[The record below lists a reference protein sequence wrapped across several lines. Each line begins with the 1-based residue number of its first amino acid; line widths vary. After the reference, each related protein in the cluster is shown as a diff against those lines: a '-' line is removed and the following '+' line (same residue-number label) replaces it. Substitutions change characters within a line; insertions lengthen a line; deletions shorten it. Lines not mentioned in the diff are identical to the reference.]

1 MDPGPTKSSKESS
14 DASSFEQPVD
24 SPRQRSFSKSQ
35 PRDDIVRDT
44 DAPESSNFPFGPLKT
59 STTDRVFPIRSV
71 ISVDP
76 TSTPGAKTASIGG
89 DGYPG
94 MSVPS
99 DMTSESR
106 RASRQ
111 FSTGKM
117 PSVESTPETSSAA
130 EAPSRQRR
138 DSETTTHSA
147 QSRRDQNSI
156 AQARKSI
163 GEEGERMGGLR
174 QMQISADTASNKS
187 QNTLGH
193 GGDDLESV
201 ADSNVSTTNDETG
214 GLVTA
219 RFKHVVTEGGH
230 AVIVG
235 RDGDT
240 IQRCEDEP
248 IHIPG
253 AVQGF
258 GLLIALQ
265 EVDEGK
271 LLVKVVSENS
281 KAIIGYT
288 PKQLF
293 ALENFCDILSEEQAD
308 NLFDHIDFIKDE
320 DADPATNG
328 PDVFTI
334 TIRSPSR
341 KIQKMWCA
349 MHVNDSNRDLVIC
362 EFELEDDPTNPLVP
376 IGDGTPEPPE
386 DTLSSDPTPEEYA
399 ESTTN
404 ISKPLRVLRSARKRK
419 GEAAAMEVFNIMSQ
433 VQEQLAN
440 AASLDDFLKILVGVV
455 KELTG
460 FHRVMVYQFDQ
471 SWNGRV
477 VTELVDPRA
486 TKDLYKGLNFPASDI
501 PKQARDLYKVNKVRL
516 LYDRD
521 QETARL
527 VCRTIEDLENPLDLT
542 FAYLRAMSPIHIKY
556 LANMA
561 VRASMS
567 ISINAFNELWGL
579 IACHSYGSKGMR
591 VSFPIR
597 KMCRLVGDSASRN
610 IERLSYASRLQARK
624 LINTAPTE
632 SNPSGYII
640 ASSDDLL
647 KLFDADYGLL
657 SIRDETKILG
667 KLEQTQEALAML
679 EYLRLRKITSVTTSA
694 DIRFDFPDLRYPP
707 GFSVI
712 AGLLLVP
719 LSVSGND
726 FIVFFRKGQAR
737 EVKWAGNPYEKF
749 VKEGTEGYLEPRKSF
764 KTWSE
769 TIVGKCRD
777 WTEEQTE
784 TAAVLC
790 LVYGKFIE
798 VWRQKEA
805 ALQNSQLTRLLLANS
820 AHEVRTPLNAI
831 INYLEIALEGTID
844 QETRENLSRSHSA
857 SKSLIYVINDLLDL
871 TKTEEGHNLI
881 KDEVFDL
888 HATVREATTSFIGDA
903 KRKGIDYQTIE
914 NPRVP
919 QFVIGDQ
926 RRVRQAISNITANA
940 IQHTSKGFVKV
951 EMFLADRVDNHVEVD
966 FVVQDT
972 GAGMSSEKLDA
983 LFNELEQIQTQSDEA
998 LKEKLAPSPEA
1009 IEGEESK
1016 RTLGLGLA
1024 LVARIVRN
1032 MDGQLRLKSEEG
1044 KGSRF
1049 VIQLGFDL
1057 PNNETKQRALEDA
1070 KPTGFGPPPDQPVT
1084 PPVEKGEVMLVN
1096 RSAQKPSVPEP
1107 PKEVVLRKSTESLN
1121 SLKSAKSASS
1131 AKSDVD
1137 RLIEAIQEPQMVAG
1151 EGEDTT
1157 RLSSRGHRKQG
1168 STSSL
1173 RRTTDS
1179 VSRSHPKATDQGL
1192 QQLAGSGSANVTD
1205 SKTPIRPIRMPGDT
1219 SLGSP
1224 SSGHLAESVTSRPP
1238 SRVLFNLPGKSV
1250 ENERL
1255 DAERLQVLVAEDD
1268 PVNSKIIQKRLEK
1281 LGHQVHLTINGEEC
1295 SSIYGERLGIYDVV
1309 LMDMQVSVAS
1319 NIT

>member
-1 MDPGPTKSSKESS
+1 MQTFADI
-14 DASSFEQPVD
+14 AS
-24 SPRQRSFSKSQ
+24 SKSQ
-35 PRDDIVRDT
+35 T
-44 DAPESSNFPFGPLKT
+44 TAGP
-59 STTDRVFPIRSV
+59 
-71 ISVDP
+71 
-76 TSTPGAKTASIGG
+76 
-89 DGYPG
+89 
-94 MSVPS
+94 
-99 DMTSESR
+99 
-106 RASRQ
+106 
-111 FSTGKM
+111 
-117 PSVESTPETSSAA
+117 
-130 EAPSRQRR
+130 
-138 DSETTTHSA
+138 
-147 QSRRDQNSI
+147 
-156 AQARKSI
+156 
-163 GEEGERMGGLR
+163 
-174 QMQISADTASNKS
+174 
-187 QNTLGH
+187 
-193 GGDDLESV
+193 GGDDTVSV
-201 ADSNVSTTNDETG
+201 ADSNRSTTQDDIG

-219 RFKHVVTEGGH
+219 RFKHVVTDGGH
-230 AVIVG
+230 AVIIG

-240 IQRCEDEP
+240 LQRCEDEP
-248 IHIPG
+248 IHMPG

-265 EVDEGK
+265 EVDDGK
-271 LLVKVVSENS
+271 FLVKVVSENS
-281 KAIIGYT
+281 KRIIGFT

-308 NLFDHIDFIKDE
+308 NLLDHIDFIKDE

-328 PDVFTI
+328 PEVFTLA
-334 TIRSPSR
+334 IRSPSR
-341 KIQKMWCA
+341 KMQKMWCA
-349 MHVNDSNRDLVIC
+349 MHINESNRDLIIC
-362 EFELEDDPTNPLVP
+362 EFELEDDLLNPLVP
-376 IGDGTPEPPE
+376 VGEGTPEPPE
-386 DTLSSDPTPEEYA
+386 DTLNSAPTPEEYA
-399 ESTTN
+399 ESTVNT
-404 ISKPLRVLRSARKRK
+404 SKPLRVLRSARKRK

-440 AASLDDFLKILVGVV
+440 AASLDAFLKILVGVV

-460 FHRVMVYQFDQ
+460 FHRVMIYQFDQ

-527 VCRTIEDLENPLDLT
+527 VCRTIEDLETPLDLT

-556 LANMA
+556 LGNMA

-624 LINTAPTE
+624 LINTVPTA

-679 EYLRLRKITSVTTSA
+679 EYLRLRKITSVTSSTEV
-694 DIRFDFPDLRYPP
+694 RFDFPDLRYPP

-712 AGLLLVP
+712 TGLLLVP
-719 LSVSGND
+719 LSVSGSD
-726 FIVFFRKGQAR
+726 FIVFFRKGQVR

-769 TIVGKCRD
+769 TVVGKCKD
-777 WTEEQTE
+777 WTEDQIE

-805 ALQNSQLTRLLLANS
+805 ALQNSNLTRLLLANS

-831 INYLEIALEGTID
+831 INYLEIALEGAID
-844 QETRENLSRSHSA
+844 QETRENLSKSHSA
-857 SKSLIYVINDLLDL
+857 SKSLVYVINDLLDL
-871 TKTEEGHNLI
+871 TKTEEGNDLI

-888 HATVREATTSFIGDA
+888 PTTVREATNSFTGDA
-903 KRKGIDYQTIE
+903 KRKDIDYEVTE
-914 NPRVP
+914 NAGVP
-919 QFVIGDQ
+919 QYVIGDQ
-926 RRVRQAISNITANA
+926 RRVRQAISNVTANA
-940 IQHTSKGFVKV
+940 IQHTTKGSVRV
-951 EMFLADRVDNHVEVD
+951 ETWLAHRDQNHVAID
-966 FVVQDT
+966 IVVQDT
-972 GAGMSSEKLDA
+972 GIGMSSEKLDA
-983 LFNELEQIQTQSDEA
+983 LFSELEQVQTESDEA
-998 LKEKLAPSPEA
+998 LKEKLAPDPKA
-1009 IEGEESK
+1009 IEGEQSK
-1016 RTLGLGLA
+1016 RVLGLGLA
-1024 LVARIVRN
+1024 LVARIVAN
-1032 MDGQLRLKSEEG
+1032 MNGQLRLKSEEG

-1057 PNNETKQRALEDA
+1057 PQDKPEGFALGDA
-1070 KPTGFGPPPDQPVT
+1070 QAAGFGPPANQPVT
-1084 PPVEKGEVMLVN
+1084 PPVERGEVMLVN
-1096 RSAQKPSVPEP
+1096 KSAQKPSAPQTPRE
-1107 PKEVVLRKSTESLN
+1107 PKEIIHRKSAESVH
-1121 SLKSAKSASS
+1121 SLSSMKSNKSASS

-1137 RLIEAIQEPQMVAG
+1137 RLIEAIQEPQMLPA
-1151 EGEDTT
+1151 EEDTT

-1168 STSSL
+1168 SSSS
-1173 RRTTDS
+1173 RRP
-1179 VSRSHPKATDQGL
+1179 VGGLSRGPSGVGIPKSSDQAL
-1192 QQLAGSGSANVTD
+1192 QQREGPGLANVTD
-1205 SKTPIRPIRMPGDT
+1205 TKTPIKPIRMPGET

-1224 SSGHLAESVTSRPP
+1224 SSTYPPRDLPTRTP
-1238 SRVLFNLPGKSV
+1238 SRVLFDIPDRSI
-1250 ENERL
+1250 EQEPL
-1255 DAERLQVLVAEDD
+1255 DAENLQILVAEDD

-1281 LGHQVHLTINGEEC
+1281 IGHKVHLTINGEEC
-1295 SSIYGERLGIYDVV
+1295 SSTYGERSDFYDVV
-1309 LMDMQVSVAS
+1309 LMDMQVSRIIVCTPVSVTNVFERCQLLMA
-1319 NIT
+1319 